1 MTFFMKEL
9 VKSFLGDEVYVK
21 AMKDTIARIS
31 GGSGVHRRDM
41 GKKT

>member
-31 GGSGVHRRDM
+31 GVHRRDM